1 MAMSFSDSS
10 SNSLVQLKFD
20 ATQIYGRDTESK
32 ALNDLFQEGREKFKF
47 TLATLS
53 GKAGSGKSTLMV
65 SRRDVWRQTCP
76 GLLYASGKY
85 EQNRLSEPF
94 SAISEALYDL
104 VEQWM
109 TTSTGKSK
117 RQELCDV
124 MQMDG
129 QVLQNLLPK
138 IFEKEGI
145 KDLAVGKEEETEWMR
160 GLKEGQMGKCVR
172 VAFCRLLAFLCSPE
186 LSIVLFLDDVQW
198 ADQISLEILQ
208 VMSTHAADRLPGLFL
223 VAAYRQE
230 EVEPGHALLKHLDQI
245 QETCPIHPIAIND
258 LSVAAVNELVAT
270 VLQRDIDE
278 TLPLSQVVH
287 LKTRGNPFFVTQF
300 LKLLQ
305 EENLLNYSFTTFHWE
320 WSDVQAIQKEMHVSD
335 NVADIIAV
343 MMSRLPVECRNALMV
358 ASCLG
363 AAVPLPIL
371 RAFFDM
377 PTDTEESKV
386 SQEEGKADDM
396 PLMLFVDPNRLV
408 EVLDSAVKVGIL
420 TTKIVTCQQ
429 SKEGNIAYFWSH
441 DKLQHVAYSLIPDSL
456 RGRVHRR
463 LGNVLWRLS
472 MSHPDEDWMV
482 YMAAGQMNT
491 GMEGLGRSALAG
503 ACGVNLAKLNMRAAR
518 LSILKSAFYPAAE
531 MLRAGVSQLDPQT
544 RWKQHY
550 NICLELMTGLAEME
564 YATGN
569 QEESMKISEE
579 VLAHACTKEDVLQAQ
594 TQLLRC
600 FSSGTTRDYMK
611 GIDMSLDILTAHD
624 IHLPRHPNRLALRVE
639 NWKLKR
645 ALPSNGQLENIL
657 KVSQAQDAKQ
667 IQLMK
672 ILTERLAFCCI
683 VIPGK
688 GTLGCIASV
697 RALIMACTHGISHST
712 PIAIFNIAMQIGLK
726 GNRKQACEYG
736 DLAIKAC
743 DLFSEIPGGCHA
755 RVKMLVHSAT
765 FPAARSFHSS
775 LDPLLDANRIALR
788 TGDIESA
795 SASAFSYCF
804 TYLCVGLNLGPL
816 EPDLVAFGQEARQFG
831 MASSVQLVFQILR
844 QTILNLQV
852 TKVDN
857 PTLLKGEVMDQEE
870 VLGRMEGRDRWM
882 TLRDI
887 STFRLMLS
895 CIFGDLKTAEEML
908 VILDKYPTADHLVA
922 RGHLRRC
929 YTGLAA
935 FAVGHARGKKKYLH
949 LGTKILKEV
958 KEDVKQGSVNA
969 HPILSLLVAE
979 ESRTQA
985 RYDEA
990 IKVCARSGLIQ
1001 HQAYMYERAGLALM
1015 DKQDKGGAEYYLS
1028 LAMELYED
1036 FGALGKVLQLK
1047 DQYAFL
1053 ASSSRAHRHSSSLKA
1068 RSRHEKKYAN
1078 QMKNFSMSNNSTN

>member
-1 MAMSFSDSS
+1 MAMSLSDSS
-10 SNSLVQLKFD
+10 SSCLAQLKFD

-32 ALNDLFQEGREKFKF
+32 ALNDLFQEGREKLEF
-47 TLATLS
+47 TFVTLS
-53 GKAGSGKSTLMV
+53 GKAGSGKSTLVV
-65 SRRDVWRQTCP
+65 SRRDAWRQTCP

-129 QVLQNLLPK
+129 QVLQHILPK
-138 IFEKEGI
+138 IFEMGGI

-198 ADQISLEILQ
+198 ADQMSLEILQ
-208 VMSTHAADRLPGLFL
+208 VISSHAADRLPGLFL

-230 EVEPGHALLKHLDQI
+230 EVEPGHALLNHLDKI

-258 LSVAAVNELVAT
+258 LSVAAVNQLVAT
-270 VLQRDIDE
+270 VLKRDIDE

-287 LKTRGNPFFVTQF
+287 LKTCGNPFFVTQF
-300 LKLLQ
+300 LRLLQ
-305 EENLLNYSFTTFHWE
+305 EENLLNYSFTTFRWE
-320 WSDVQAIQKEMHVSD
+320 WSDVQAIQREMNVSD

-343 MMSRLPVECRNALMV
+343 MMSRLPVEFQNALMI

-363 AAVPLPIL
+363 AAVPLPVL

-386 SQEEGKADDM
+386 SQKEGKADYM
-396 PLMLFVDPNRLV
+396 PSMLSVDPNRLV

-420 TTKIVTCQQ
+420 TTKICQQ
-429 SKEGNIAYFWSH
+429 SKEGTVAYFWSH
-441 DKLQHVAYSLIPDSL
+441 DKLQHVAYSLIPDYL
-456 RGRVHRR
+456 RGHVHER

-491 GMEGLGRSALAG
+491 AMEVLGRSALAG
-503 ACGVNLAKLNMRAAR
+503 AWGVDLAKLNIRAAR
-518 LSILKSAFYPAAE
+518 LYILKSAFYPAAE

-544 RWKQHY
+544 RWEQHY
-550 NICLELMTGLAEME
+550 NIWLELMTGLAEME

-579 VLAHACTKEDVLQAQ
+579 VLAHARTKEDVLHAQ

-600 FSSGTTRDYMK
+600 FSSGTTRDYIK
-611 GIDMSLDILTAHD
+611 GIDMSLDILQAHN
-624 IHLPRHPNRLALRVE
+624 IHLPRNPNRLQLRVE
-639 NWKLKR
+639 YWKLKR
-645 ALPSNGQLENIL
+645 ALTKNGQLENIL
-657 KVSQAQDAKQ
+657 KVSQAQDVTQ
-667 IQLMK
+667 IQLME
-672 ILTERLAFCCI
+672 ILTNRLSHFCFMF
-683 VIPGK
+683 PGK
-688 GTLGCIASV
+688 RTLGCIASI

-712 PIAIFNIAMQIGLK
+712 PIAIFYLGKHIMGWK
-726 GNRKQACEYG
+726 GHRKQACDYG

-755 RVKMLVHSAT
+755 RVKTCVHTAI
-765 FPAARSFHSS
+765 FPTARLFHSS
-775 LDPLLDANRIALR
+775 LDPLLDANRIGLR
-788 TGDIESA
+788 TGDIEFA

-804 TYLCVGLNLGPL
+804 TYLCVGLKLGPL

-844 QTILNLQV
+844 QTIMNLQETEV
-852 TKVDN
+852 EN

-908 VILDKYPTADHLVA
+908 VILDKYPTADHIVA

-935 FAVGHARGKKKYLH
+935 FAVGHARGKKKHLN

-958 KEDVKQGSVNA
+958 KEDVTQGSVNA

-990 IKVCARSGLIQ
+990 IKLCARSGLIQ

-1015 DKQDKGGAEYYLS
+1015 EKKDDGGAEYYLS

-1036 FGALGKVLQLK
+1036 FGALGKVFQLK
-1047 DQYAFL
+1047 DQYAVL
-1053 ASSSRAHRHSSSLKA
+1053 ALSSRAQWHSSGLKA
-1068 RSRHEKKYAN
+1068 RSRHEKKHADH
-1078 QMKNFSMSNNSTN
+1078 MKNFSGSLNSTT